1 MTHVRRTK
9 AHREVWLF
17 RARTL
22 LVVMAIGVG
31 VGTFGLMNA
40 GRSIL
45 QRDMQEGFDATTPAQ
60 AVLGLKAFDDTLLRQ
75 VATTDGVAVAEG
87 RRALST
93 SIAVGSDRWVT
104 LDLQAATDWDAVT
117 LSRLVHESGVGLRA
131 PPGTLLLERSA
142 AHQFG
147 FTIGQQVRLRTAGG
161 REHTLT
167 VGGLV
172 SDQAVLPSNINPT
185 AAHGYVGLQ
194 TLPDLG
200 EPQNFNQLY
209 VRFSGGHAG
218 WSEIETSAT
227 GLVRTLEGTGHQ
239 VDTVNIPRPGK
250 PPLWDT
256 MNGVLFILTT
266 MGVLTLLLAAL
277 LITNMMW
284 AVITRQIPQI
294 GVLKSLGARP
304 GQIIR
309 MYIEMVLIF
318 GLLALLLALPLALG
332 GAFAVT
338 TGVGRTLNV
347 TIRHIGLPPA
357 TLATLVVAAFGVPVL
372 AALVPV
378 LSGARTTIREAI
390 SGPTAGAGRPPSARD
405 GALRRR
411 WRSLRADVPTLLLA
425 SVRNTFRR
433 AGRLALTLVALSLA
447 GAMFVA
453 VLGVRQSLQKTAVA
467 MQGESNYDVD
477 LLLTQPR
484 PVADLLRTARGVP
497 DVSDAEAWGMGDARR
512 VFGPGRVGGSLVLVG
527 IPADTSMWRPSVT
540 EGRRLQPG
548 DDRAVFVNAD
558 ALEQLQ
564 GVAVGQAVTMRIGDR
579 DAHWRL
585 VGVSARGLVPIAYVP
600 SAAFERAV
608 GTPAYASRLVVR
620 TTGHSPEAQSSAQR
634 ALVQALDG
642 ASLTVASSTTT
653 ALSNR
658 SVAANLDIIAIML
671 LAMVTLVALVGGL
684 GLTSTMSINVL
695 ERTREIGV
703 LRALGA
709 RTSAV
714 RRIVI
719 VEGLLIGLVSAVIGV
734 VASVPLGIWLCDQLG
749 PRVLYHPLPFIFS
762 WQGAAGW
769 LGVVAVIAVLASL
782 APAQSASR
790 MTIRDTLAFDG

>member
-1 MTHVRRTK
+1 VTQVRRTK
-9 AHREVWLF
+9 VLREVWLF

-22 LVVMAIGVG
+22 LVVVAIGVG
-31 VGTFGLMNA
+31 VGTFGLMDA

-60 AVLGLKAFDDTLLRQ
+60 AVLSLTGFDDPLLRQ
-75 VATTDGVAVAEG
+75 VTARDGVAVAEG

-93 SIAVGSDRWVT
+93 SIAVGSGTWVT
-104 LDLQAATDWDAVT
+104 LDLQAARDWDAVT
-117 LSRLVHESGVGLRA
+117 LSRLVHDSGAGLRA
-131 PPGTLLLERSA
+131 PPGSVLLERSA
-142 AHQFG
+142 ASQFG
-147 FTIGQQVRLRTAGG
+147 FAVGQRVRVRTADG
-161 REHTLT
+161 REHVLR
-167 VGGLV
+167 VAGLV
-172 SDQAVLPSNINPT
+172 LDQAALPSNINPT

-194 TLPDLG
+194 TLADLG
-200 EPQNFNQLY
+200 EPRDLNQLY
-209 VRFSGGHAG
+209 VRFSGGRPG
-218 WSEIETSAT
+218 WPGIETSAT
-227 GLVRTLEGTGHQ
+227 RLVRTLEQSGHR
-239 VDTVNIPRPGK
+239 VDSVSIPRPGK
-250 PPLWDT
+250 PPLSDT

-277 LITNMMW
+277 LIINMMW

-304 GQIIR
+304 RQIVR
-309 MYIEMVLIF
+309 MYVEMVLIF
-318 GLLALLLALPLALG
+318 GLLALVLALPLALG
-332 GAFAVT
+332 GAFAMT

-347 TIRHIGLPPA
+347 TIRHFGLPPA

-372 AALVPV
+372 AAMVPV

-390 SGPTAGAGRPPSARD
+390 SGPAAGASRRTPRDSAF
-405 GALRRR
+405 RRR
-411 WRSLRADVPTLLLA
+411 WRALRADVPTLLLA

-453 VLGVRQSLQKTAVA
+453 VLGVRQSLQETAVA

-477 LLLTQPR
+477 VSLTQPR
-484 PVADLLRTARGVP
+484 PVADLLRTALGVTG
-497 DVSDAEAWGMGDARR
+497 VSDAEAWGMGDARP

-527 IPADTSMWRPSVT
+527 IPGDSSMWRPSVT

-548 DDRAVFVNAD
+548 DHRAVFVNAD
-558 ALEQLQ
+558 ALEQLH
-564 GVAVGQAVTMRIGDR
+564 GVPAGQPVTLRIGDR
-579 DAHWRL
+579 DARWRL
-585 VGVSARGLVPIAYVP
+585 VGVSARGLVPIAYIP
-600 SAAFERAV
+600 YAAFERAV

-620 TTGHSPEAQSSAQR
+620 TTGHSPGAQSSVQR
-634 ALVQALDG
+634 ALVQALG
-642 ASLTVASSTTT
+642 NASLDVAGSTTT
-653 ALSNR
+653 AVSNR
-658 SVAANLDIIAIML
+658 SVAANLDIIAVML
-671 LAMVTLVALVGGL
+671 LAMVALVALVGGL
-684 GLTSTMSINVL
+684 GLASTMSINVL

-709 RTSAV
+709 RTPAV

-719 VEGLLIGLVSAVIGV
+719 VEGLLIGLVSAVVGV

-769 LGVVAVIAVLASL
+769 LVVVAVIAVLASL
-782 APAQSASR
+782 APAQSAAR
-790 MTIRDTLAFDG
+790 MTIRETLAFDG